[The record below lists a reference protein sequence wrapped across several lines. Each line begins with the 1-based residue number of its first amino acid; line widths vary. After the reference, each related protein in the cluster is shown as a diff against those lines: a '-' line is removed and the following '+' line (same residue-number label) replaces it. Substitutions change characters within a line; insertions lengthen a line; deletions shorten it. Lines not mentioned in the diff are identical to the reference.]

1 MSLFLNANR
10 LLFLGFPFFRN
21 YKEIFNLKGPDVL
34 EQQAKW
40 SSHLQFP
47 LQINQQTSWS
57 LLGLGVEVGLAP
69 NIMKGINIF
78 NGKCN

>member
-10 LLFLGFPFFRN
+10 LLFVLAGILFFISSIQQQAAIMFGVPPNFEGFPFFRN
-21 YKEIFNLKGPDVL
+21 WKEIFNLKGPDVL

-47 LQINQQTSWS
+47 SKN
-57 LLGLGVEVGLAP
+57 
-69 NIMKGINIF
+69 
-78 NGKCN
+78 